1 MLLPDDGF
9 VKIYRK
15 ITSWDWY
22 DDPNTFRLFVHC
34 ILKAN
39 YKEKEW
45 HGITIPVGSFVTSYA
60 KLAKE
65 LKLSKKEIRIALDHL
80 KTTQE
85 VAHESTTQYS
95 IITVKNYKK
104 YQQTGTQNGTQGAH
118 EGHTEG
124 TRGATT
130 KERKNERKKEYSYD
144 NIFKKLEEKA
154 RQEGRLRE

>member
-15 ITSWDWY
+15 ITNWDWY

-65 LKLSKKEIRIALDHL
+65 LKLTPDKIRLAMKKL
-80 KTTQE
+80 KTTKNIT
-85 VAHESTTQYS
+85 VKSTTQYTV
-95 IITVKNYKK
+95 ITVISYQK
-104 YQQTGTQNGTQGAH
+104 YQINPKQNTEPIPNVSQTNTKPIP
-118 EGHTEG
+118 
-124 TRGATT
+124 TT
-130 KERKNERKKEYSYD
+130 KERKNERKTEDSYD

>member
-15 ITSWDWY
+15 ITNWNWY

-65 LKLSKKEIRIALDHL
+65 LKLTPDKIRLAMKKL
-80 KTTQE
+80 KTTKNIT
-85 VAHESTTQYS
+85 VKSTTQYTV
-95 IITVKNYKK
+95 ITVISYQK
-104 YQQTGTQNGTQGAH
+104 YQTNPKQNPEQIPNESQTNTK
-118 EGHTEG
+118 
-124 TRGATT
+124 RIPTT
-130 KERKNERKKEYSYD
+130 KERKNVRKKE
-144 NIFKKLEEKA
+144 
-154 RQEGRLRE
+154 

>member
-15 ITSWDWY
+15 ITNWDWY

-45 HGITIPVGSFVTSYA
+45 HGITIPVGSFVTSYS

-65 LKLSKKEIRIALDHL
+65 LKLSNREIRTALDHL
-80 KTTQE
+80 KSTQE
-85 VAHESTTQYS
+85 VTYKSTPRYS
-95 IITVKNYKK
+95 IIALNNYKK
-104 YQQTGTQNGTQGAH
+104 YQQTDTQNDKLATNCRQ
-118 EGHTEG
+118 TNDKLV
-124 TRGATT
+124 TTT
-130 KERKNERKKEYSYD
+130 KERKNERKKAYSYD